1 MNLLSVLLQAQ
12 APNPFVSMWPLLL
25 ILVVFYFFI
34 IRPQSKRQKEQT
46 AFLTNLQKGDEIVTA
61 SGILGQINK
70 IEDEIITL
78 EIAGKTYIRITK
90 NSVSKELTEA
100 IYGKKS

>member
-1 MNLLSVLLQAQ
+1 MNLLSVFLQAQ

-90 NSVSKELTEA
+90 NSVSKEMTEA

>member
-34 IRPQSKRQKEQT
+34 IRPQAKRQKEQT

>member
-1 MNLLSVLLQAQ
+1 MNPHSIFLQAQ
-12 APNPFVSMWPLLL
+12 APNIFVTMWPLLL
-25 ILVVFYFFI
+25 IFVVFYFFI
-34 IRPQSKRQKEQT
+34 LRPQSKRQKEQT
-46 AFLTNLQKGDEIVTA
+46 AFMNNMQKGDEVVTA

-70 IEDEIITL
+70 IEDEIVTL

-90 NSVSKELTEA
+90 NSVSKEMTEA

>member
-1 MNLLSVLLQAQ
+1 MNLLSIFLQSA
-12 APNPFVSMWPLLL
+12 APNPFISMWPLLL

-46 AFLTNLQKGDEIVTA
+46 AFISSMQKGDEVVTV

-78 EIAGKTYIRITK
+78 EIASKTFIRITK
-90 NSVSKELTEA
+90 NSVSKDMTEA
-100 IYGKKS
+100 VYGKKS